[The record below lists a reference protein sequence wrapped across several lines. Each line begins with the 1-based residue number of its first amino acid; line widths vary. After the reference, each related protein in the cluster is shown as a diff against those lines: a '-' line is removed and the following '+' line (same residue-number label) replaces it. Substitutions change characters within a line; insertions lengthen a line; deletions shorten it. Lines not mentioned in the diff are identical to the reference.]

1 MKTSDHMNVAKDMA
15 RQEPS
20 NTSEKNVKWY
30 SDRGEKLSSK
40 SENINN
46 LQPGNSISGYSP
58 QKNTGKCARIF
69 TAAKKPHKTNT
80 GINSNFY

>member
-1 MKTSDHMNVAKDMA
+1 MNVAKDMA
-15 RQEPS
+15 KQELS

-46 LQPGNSISGYSP
+46 LQPAIPFLGIAP
-58 QKNTGKCARIF
+58 R
-69 TAAKKPHKTNT
+69 KTLV
-80 GINSNFY
+80 SV